1 MSEIIHTFYQ
11 LNEEEKQELSEK
23 YSGNFDVVKVSD
35 SGNSKKRY
43 YGKMTYANGDIYEG
57 EWKDDLFDGHGKYTW
72 VNGEVYEGQW
82 KDGVKNGLGKHTCIN
97 GDVYEGEHKYGQ
109 KNRHPFAG
117 CLFLVIRLYASTST
131 VNPDLNSTVIF
142 LS

>member
-35 SGNSKKRY
+35 SVNSKKRY

-57 EWKDDLFDGHGKYTW
+57 EWKDNVMISTDIPVDLT
-72 VNGEVYEGQW
+72 
-82 KDGVKNGLGKHTCIN
+82 LT
-97 GDVYEGEHKYGQ
+97 
-109 KNRHPFAG
+109 
-117 CLFLVIRLYASTST
+117 
-131 VNPDLNSTVIF
+131 PDPIQ
-142 LS
+142 